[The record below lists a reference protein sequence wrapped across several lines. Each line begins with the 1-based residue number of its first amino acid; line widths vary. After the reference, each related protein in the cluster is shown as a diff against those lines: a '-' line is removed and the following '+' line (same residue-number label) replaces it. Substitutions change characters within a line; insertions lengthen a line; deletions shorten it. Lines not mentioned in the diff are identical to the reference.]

1 MMGNW
6 GFFGMSMMWLVW
18 LPLVALFVWFIIRIT
33 RNNENSQSAG
43 RNAVDILKEKF
54 AEGEISKEEFEE
66 ELKFIEKN
74 TTKQGPET
82 WHKDEMKA
90 TSLCQPPGLERIWA
104 NDLDMS

>member
-66 ELKFIEKN
+66 
-74 TTKQGPET
+74 
-82 WHKDEMKA
+82 
-90 TSLCQPPGLERIWA
+90 RIKI
-104 NDLDMS
+104 LRRS